1 MARPPEAHAQS
12 AGEGAWQWAA
22 LPPGG
27 GWVLRHTSPPD
38 TQHLAAWRIH
48 GPLTVQADEIG
59 LHSGQRPGPMGTDHV
74 RVPCVGKLSFSI
86 ATPTQPH
93 SRGWRLLPVDN
104 ELAYTV
110 VRCGGG
116 GAVFRRAAGGGVWG
130 GRQKPAGGCLLD
142 RDAPSLGGAL
152 VGVTPALPRSTGLLF
167 ISICELTDPETH
179 GRSQNV

>member
-1 MARPPEAHAQS
+1 M
-12 AGEGAWQWAA
+12 
-22 LPPGG
+22 
-27 GWVLRHTSPPD
+27 V
-38 TQHLAAWRIH
+38 
-48 GPLTVQADEIG
+48 
-59 LHSGQRPGPMGTDHV
+59 TDHV

-130 GRQKPAGGCLLD
+130 GRQKPAGGCLD
-142 RDAPSLGGAL
+142 RDAPLAAPWFL
-152 VGVTPALPRSTGLLF
+152 VGVTPALPRSTDLLF

-179 GRSQNV
+179 GRSLNV